1 MSTRETIRFRFDRR
15 SSLSPTTQIHDQLVA
30 FVHLGLLPSGAPL
43 PSVRDLA
50 AQTGLNMKTAFRI
63 YRSLAREDMV
73 KIRPQRGV
81 FVKFTARTAR
91 RSYQSALGG
100 FLRRVLREAK
110 QHSLSPRRFA
120 QLLASEAGVAGE
132 RPIRCAVL
140 ECNREQTHLFSEE
153 LTRELRVDAFPVL
166 TNSSRERRERALR
179 RADVFITTDFHWEE
193 AKRWAARH
201 HKELYPIRLNP
212 AFLRALVRNARRGLF
227 PMVLTDISFEPRFR
241 RAVAAS
247 VPAEVLNR
255 MVFVHYRDRSRLRQ
269 LLARSRRAYVS
280 PLCYREAAKQAP
292 RGVKLITLRNM
303 VSRESLRALRRSLVL
318 PSAPSNR
325 QF

>member
-1 MSTRETIRFRFDRR
+1 MSRRKTLRFRIDRK

-43 PSVRDLA
+43 PSVRELA

-63 YRSLAREDMV
+63 YRNLAREEIV
-73 KIRPQRGV
+73 EIRPQRGV
-81 FVKFTARTAR
+81 FVKFTARAAR
-91 RSYQSALGG
+91 RSYQSRLGS
-100 FLRRVLREAK
+100 FLRRVLREAR

-120 QLLASEAGVAGE
+120 QLLATEAGVA
-132 RPIRCAVL
+132 RQRTIRCAVL

-153 LTRELRVDAFPVL
+153 LKRELRVDAFPVL
-166 TNSSRERRERALR
+166 TNSSPQRRERALR
-179 RADVFITTDFHWEE
+179 RADVFVTTDFHWEE

-212 AFLRALVRNARRGLF
+212 AFLRLLVRNARRGLF

-241 RAVAAS
+241 RAVSATI
-247 VPAEVLNR
+247 PAKVLGG
-255 MVFVHYRDRSRLRQ
+255 MVFVHYRDRSRLRE

-280 PLCYREAAKQAP
+280 PLCYREIAQQAP
-292 RGVKLITLRNM
+292 RRVKLITLQNM
-303 VSRESLRALRRSLVL
+303 VSRKSLRALRRSLVL
-318 PSAPSNR
+318 
-325 QF
+325 